1 MNPFYIVSL
10 LRGAAIGF
18 YAPIWILFLYNSN
31 YSLFIIGVIGTL
43 FEIMKLIFEVP
54 SGAIADKFGIRKNL
68 IYSALCL
75 TLTWLLFSLTTNII
89 ILIFILITWT
99 LSETLFSGTFEAW
112 VSNKVDKNTFSK
124 IMFNNTKLSIS
135 AIIVISPFSGFL
147 YKMCQFMPFVLAGIV
162 SLILMIYLYLTVSES
177 NENERRET
185 YHKSIINV
193 IIESIRVITRNKRAL
208 HIVAA
213 SFFFALVIDNI
224 DRYWQP
230 YFQYIKIPEV
240 LFGFILTSGG
250 LVLLIILH
258 IFSKF
263 NDGFNKFP
271 EKYVIITTIVTIVL
285 IILLAVGKK
294 LIALFS
300 VSLLT
305 IVDDLINTLVNNILN
320 QEISDTSKSMATIF
334 SLNGAAG
341 AMGEI
346 LSGIIFGFIITQL
359 GYKLTFIICSIVL
372 VVPLIL
378 YLKNT
383 LLFSKKV

>member
-135 AIIVISPFSGFL
+135 AIIVISHFL
-147 YKMCQFMPFVLAGIV
+147 DF
-162 SLILMIYLYLTVSES
+162 
-177 NENERRET
+177 
-185 YHKSIINV
+185 
-193 IIESIRVITRNKRAL
+193 
-208 HIVAA
+208 
-213 SFFFALVIDNI
+213 
-224 DRYWQP
+224 
-230 YFQYIKIPEV
+230 YIKCV
-240 LFGFILTSGG
+240 NLC
-250 LVLLIILH
+250 LL
-258 IFSKF
+258 
-263 NDGFNKFP
+263 
-271 EKYVIITTIVTIVL
+271 Y
-285 IILLAVGKK
+285 
-294 LIALFS
+294 
-300 VSLLT
+300 
-305 IVDDLINTLVNNILN
+305 
-320 QEISDTSKSMATIF
+320 
-334 SLNGAAG
+334 
-341 AMGEI
+341 
-346 LSGIIFGFIITQL
+346 
-359 GYKLTFIICSIVL
+359 
-372 VVPLIL
+372 
-378 YLKNT
+378 
-383 LLFSKKV
+383 